1 MLSFFYE
8 NIRLFTYICIFFSVQ
23 SKEPKEEQLRRPK
36 TSIVQS
42 LVSPPGTHPTPSTT
56 PDSQSRG
63 SRKFSLI
70 QEESIDDDEE
80 EELMDIDP
88 GEQKKITLH
97 LA

>member
-1 MLSFFYE
+1 M
-8 NIRLFTYICIFFSVQ
+8 
-23 SKEPKEEQLRRPK
+23 
-36 TSIVQS
+36 
-42 LVSPPGTHPTPSTT
+42 SPPGTHPTPSTT

-88 GEQKKITLH
+88 GELRPAKSVESLDDGIPWKG
-97 LA
+97 